1 MDGYDFATDCIV
13 GRKDQGIEGNSGHL
27 GRMIPV
33 DDLISE
39 LGLIRNA
46 LGEETVDPSRR
57 PRRRGPRESP
67 ASERVS
73 GDPIFDSG
81 QWDVT
86 DPDLWEEEKQRAR
99 RAVEG
104 DGSAGQS
111 GISRTGIEALAWYV
125 SFHDDQRAWGVYIPL
140 SSLALMD
147 ELYLS
152 NLRIGRDRRLNLAWS
167 ALLFHEQMHFAVDY
181 ACAWFELVL
190 RAPTRREFMARFK
203 GQLPF
208 AGLTP
213 SEAYLE
219 IEEAAANAH
228 MLRQLVRKESRQV
241 MRTIEGFV
249 ARQPPGY
256 KEGLRATSD
265 ASFAEATAET
275 LRSYFA
281 IWAIE
286 HRLDFGNP
294 KTDWLRLLPLDDE
307 SAGSECPVYVINDLD
322 EIGMA
327 AGSLRL
333 IQCISEIVETA
344 DFERQFRRQDAEVRS
359 DWGRKKEEIK
369 IRLPSPPRFEK
380 LKDWKPPTWSLRLRA
395 GHRAHL
401 RPPDPG
407 MTAWRA
413 VAIGNHKEMGHG

>member
-1 MDGYDFATDCIV
+1 
-13 GRKDQGIEGNSGHL
+13 
-27 GRMIPV
+27 MIPI
-33 DDLISE
+33 DDLVTE
-39 LGLIRNA
+39 LESIRNA
-46 LGEETVDPSRR
+46 LGEETVEPSRR
-57 PRRRGPRESP
+57 PRHRGPRESP
-67 ASERVS
+67 PSERVS
-73 GDPIFDSG
+73 GGPIFDSG
-81 QWDVT
+81 QLDIT
-86 DPDLWEEEKQRAR
+86 DRDLWEEEKQRAR

-111 GISRTGIEALAWYV
+111 GTSRTGIEALAWYV
-125 SFHDDQRAWGVYIPL
+125 SFHNNQRAWGVYIPL
-140 SSLALMD
+140 SSLVLMD

-167 ALLFHEQMHFAVDY
+167 ALLLHEQMHFAVDY

-190 RAPTRREFMARFK
+190 RAPIRREFTARFK
-203 GQLPF
+203 GEPPLV
-208 AGLTP
+208 GLIP

-219 IEEAAANAH
+219 IEEAVANAH
-228 MLRQLVRKESRQV
+228 MLRQLARKESRQV
-241 MRTIEGFV
+241 IRCIEGFV
-249 ARQPPGY
+249 ERQPPGY
-256 KEGLRATSD
+256 KEGVRATSD

-281 IWAIE
+281 LWAIE

-294 KTDWLRLLPLDDE
+294 KIDWLRLLPLDAE
-307 SAGSECPVYVINDLD
+307 GASSECPVYVINDLD
-322 EIGMA
+322 EIGIA

-359 DWGRKKEEIK
+359 AWSRKKEEIK
-369 IRLPSPPRFEK
+369 VRLPSPPRFEK
-380 LKDWKPPTWSLRLRA
+380 LKDRKPPTWSLRLCA

-407 MTAWRA
+407 TTAWRA